1 VLILPEGNY
10 DSVLG
15 EAGKT
20 KLQSWVREGGT
31 LIGIGEALTY
41 LTGSGLL
48 DSKRENQPAPEKASE
63 EEKAAPPSM
72 ILTTEEEYLK
82 AIEPPEERPDS
93 VAGVV
98 VRARLDPEHWL
109 NAGMG
114 KTVHAVVNGRLIFT
128 PLTLDKG
135 QNPAIL
141 EEASKLVASGY
152 LWEENRKQLAFKP
165 LTMVQEHGLGLVVG
179 FAFDPNFR
187 AYMEGLNVMF
197 LNAVFRGP
205 ARARPPV
212 LQ

>member
-1 VLILPEGNY
+1 LIL
-10 DSVLG
+10 
-15 EAGKT
+15 A
-20 KLQSWVREGGT
+20 
-31 LIGIGEALTY
+31 
-41 LTGSGLL
+41 
-48 DSKRENQPAPEKASE
+48 
-63 EEKAAPPSM
+63 
-72 ILTTEEEYLK
+72 TEEDYLK
-82 AIEPPEERPDS
+82 AIEPPEERPDA

-114 KTVHAVVNGRLIFT
+114 KTAHAVVNGRSIFT

-135 QNPAIL
+135 QNPGIL

-165 LTMVQEHGLGLVVG
+165 LTMVQGHGQGLVVG

-187 AYMEGLNVMF
+187 AYMDGLNVMF
-197 LNAVFRGP
+197 LNSVFRGP

-212 LQ
+212 MP

>member
-1 VLILPEGNY
+1 MI
-10 DSVLG
+10 
-15 EAGKT
+15 T
-20 KLQSWVREGGT
+20 
-31 LIGIGEALTY
+31 I
-41 LTGSGLL
+41 
-48 DSKRENQPAPEKASE
+48 SKED
-63 EEKAAPPSM
+63 
-72 ILTTEEEYLK
+72 YLK
-82 AIEPPEERPDS
+82 AIEPVEERPDS

-98 VRARLDPEHWL
+98 VRARLDPDHWL

-114 KTVHAVVNGRLIFT
+114 TTVHAVVNGRSIFT

-165 LTMVQEHGLGLVVG
+165 LTMVQGHGLGLVI
-179 FAFDPNFR
+179 AFTVDPNFR

-212 LQ
+212 L